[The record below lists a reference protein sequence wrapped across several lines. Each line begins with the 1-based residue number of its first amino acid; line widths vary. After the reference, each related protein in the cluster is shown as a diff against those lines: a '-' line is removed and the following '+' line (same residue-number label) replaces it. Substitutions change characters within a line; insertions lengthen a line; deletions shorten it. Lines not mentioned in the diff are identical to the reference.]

1 MDPNFNQMI
10 FRYGSFWFL
19 LKIHPK
25 WLFIEGFRGPR
36 GVDGFGQFFFE
47 PNGYLPV
54 GNDTKHRQATPFA
67 RHMFEEPLN
76 STEDWRFFHVFF
88 PTLGGM
94 VRFPCWWLHDISWKL
109 RLESRCITWVL
120 HRMYKVGWIM
130 SNPWIFQFNKLE
142 ELKFFPAA
150 SINSEMMPSGI
161 SSGCMLHWTFS
172 VGRCFFLLAPGWHDF
187 PTCDGKSKKRGAG
200 PQGPPNCS
208 CWNMEPATT
217 TLRAISNVLK
227 HRLQYPPGGLGCCL
241 CLIFSLGLPGL
252 GSTQGWKEGTE
263 RCGFCADALR

>member
-76 STEDWRFFHVFF
+76 STEDWRFFPCFF
-88 PTLGGM
+88 PYSGGNGQIPM
-94 VRFPCWWLHDISWKL
+94 LMITWYQLKASSWK
-109 RLESRCITWVL
+109 SL
-120 HRMYKVGWIM
+120 HHL
-130 SNPWIFQFNKLE
+130 S
-142 ELKFFPAA
+142 PA
-150 SINSEMMPSGI
+150 PDVQSG
-161 SSGCMLHWTFS
+161 MNHVEPLDFS
-172 VGRCFFLLAPGWHDF
+172 VQQVGRIEVFSSSLNQLWNDAKWNFIWLYVALDLFSGQMFFLVSTWMTWF
-187 PTCDGKSKKRGAG
+187 
-200 PQGPPNCS
+200 
-208 CWNMEPATT
+208 
-217 TLRAISNVLK
+217 SNVRRQVEK
-227 HRLQYPPGGLGCCL
+227 KGR
-241 CLIFSLGLPGL
+241 
-252 GSTQGWKEGTE
+252 GSTRTS
-263 RCGFCADALR
+263 